1 MNLKNLLFRVEST
14 PFNKDILLPTS
25 KSHSNRALIIG
36 AIRGNDFQINDLSK
50 STDVRTLLSC
60 LEAIGLKLNY
70 INDSVIFTNS
80 FPACEND
87 TSDNIIDLKTGDG
100 GTTNRFLL
108 ALLSQ
113 GKKTYRLFPTEKMSE
128 RPMDDLLTP
137 LQALRVKIVT
147 NKAGAWISVKGP
159 ARIDNITK
167 LDIDCKLSTQ
177 FASAMML
184 AFSTLPLN
192 FELKNIHASET
203 YLKMT
208 EFILK
213 ETLVKNSYTVPVDFS
228 SLSYPLALG
237 LVRGRVLIK
246 NCLGIDPLQADSQ
259 LIQLMKDSGGDIEWT
274 PDGLAIS
281 SKNKLLPFNVD
292 GSQFPDLVPTLVF
305 IAAHIEGTSTL
316 CNLSVLRNKESDR
329 LAEILTL
336 LKNLSINFL
345 FDESRDE
352 IKIRGARQLYPSAT
366 LKTARDHRMVM
377 TAYLFLR
384 ANSGGLLAEV
394 DCVDKSFPNFFQ
406 IM

>member
-1 MNLKNLLFRVEST
+1 MNLKNSLFKVEPT
-14 PFNKDILLPTS
+14 PFNREILLPTS
-25 KSHSNRALIIG
+25 KSHSNRVLIIG
-36 AIRGNDFQINDLSK
+36 AIRGNGFQINDLSK

-60 LEAIGLKLNY
+60 LETIGLKLNQ

-87 TSDNIIDLKTGDG
+87 TSEDIIDLKTGDG

-108 ALLSQ
+108 ALLSR

-137 LQALRVKIVT
+137 LRALKVNIET
-147 NKAGAWISVKGP
+147 NTAGAWISVQGP

-167 LDIDCKLSTQ
+167 LEIDCQLSTQ

-184 AFSTLPLN
+184 AFSILPLS
-192 FELKNIHASET
+192 FELKNIRASET

-237 LVRGRVLIK
+237 LFRGTVLIK
-246 NCLGIDPLQADSQ
+246 NCLSLDHLQADSQ
-259 LIQLMKDSGGDIEWT
+259 LIQLMKDAGGDIKWT
-274 PDGLAIS
+274 PNGLAIS
-281 SKNKLLPFNVD
+281 SRNKLLPFNID

-305 IAAHIEGTSTL
+305 IAAHLEGTSTL
-316 CNLSVLRNKESDR
+316 RNLTVLRHKESDR
-329 LAEILTL
+329 LAGILTL
-336 LKNLSINFL
+336 LKKLSIDFL

-352 IKIRGARQLYPSAT
+352 IKIRGAGQLYPSAT

-394 DCVDKSFPNFFQ
+394 DCVDKSFPDFFQ